1 MRGNKLIIF
10 ISLMLVTG
18 IIIGL
23 AVPNPGHNS
32 DIVEFSLGGS
42 RMTLQQAING
52 EKFLDSLPGTVAEI
66 VPQNNGHTAKDIWV
80 SINGVERTLEDS
92 LKMNKGLCGSSAV
105 AYSGKKD
112 PGHLAS
118 EIKITLDDNEMTLQ
132 NAINVG
138 KFCAKWTPSAWG
150 GCSASCGGGTQ
161 TRTFSCTRGDGTPLN
176 EVYCTD
182 PKPPVSRACNTQA
195 CCNPKTTCSS
205 SECGV
210 WNDGCGGQ
218 IDCGGCNS
226 GYTCTSSSNG
236 ICEKEE
242 EEKLYQ
248 QCYWSDTSWIVVYC
262 DQDRLD
268 AGEQVGKC
276 RIWDTPDGSTK
287 YYSIGST
294 VLRYSTQQ
302 YITCKSRNG

>member
-1 MRGNKLIIF
+1 MGCNKLIIF

-18 IIIGL
+18 VIIGL

-52 EKFLDSLPGTVAEI
+52 EKFLTSLPGTVADI

-80 SINGVERTLEDS
+80 SVNGVERTLEDS

-118 EIKITLDDNEMTLQ
+118 EIKMTIEDNEMTLQ

-138 KFCAKWTPSAWG
+138 KFCAVWTPSAWG

-161 TRTFSCTRGDGTPLN
+161 TRTVSCTRGDGTPLN
-176 EVYCTD
+176 EICGQPVVAGRYNCRWSGIPGNPSSSVY
-182 PKPPVSRACNTQA
+182 ACEHSSGTCNHGLYCPGQTTTWCSGRNTYSI
-195 CCNPKTTCSS
+195 TCSCS
-205 SECGV
+205 FN
-210 WNDGCGGQ
+210 W
-218 IDCGGCNS
+218 
-226 GYTCTSSSNG
+226 
-236 ICEKEE
+236 
-242 EEKLYQ
+242 
-248 QCYWSDTSWIVVYC
+248 
-262 DQDRLD
+262 
-268 AGEQVGKC
+268 
-276 RIWDTPDGSTK
+276 
-287 YYSIGST
+287 
-294 VLRYSTQQ
+294 
-302 YITCKSRNG
+302 

>member
-118 EIKITLDDNEMTLQ
+118 EIKMTIEDNEMTLQ
-132 NAINVG
+132 NAI
-138 KFCAKWTPSAWG
+138 
-150 GCSASCGGGTQ
+150 
-161 TRTFSCTRGDGTPLN
+161 
-176 EVYCTD
+176 YCTD
-182 PKPPVSRACNTQA
+182 TKPALSQACNTGDCTPPPSDVCGQPQVAGKYNCRWSGGIPGNPSSSVYA
-195 CCNPKTTCSS
+195 CEHSAGTCNHGLYCPGQSTTWCSGSGTYSITCSCS
-205 SECGV
+205 F
-210 WNDGCGGQ
+210 NF
-218 IDCGGCNS
+218 
-226 GYTCTSSSNG
+226 
-236 ICEKEE
+236 
-242 EEKLYQ
+242 
-248 QCYWSDTSWIVVYC
+248 
-262 DQDRLD
+262 
-268 AGEQVGKC
+268 
-276 RIWDTPDGSTK
+276 
-287 YYSIGST
+287 
-294 VLRYSTQQ
+294 
-302 YITCKSRNG
+302 